1 MTLRSRE
8 AVLFSA
14 SWLLASVTGLNDED
28 GICVEQRH
36 AAGALRVIDT
46 VARELMLFAA
56 VGLLIGGLDDLA
68 VDLVFWTRRLLGKRR
83 PLTLATLPDASP
95 MRFAIL
101 VPTWDE
107 APVIGAMLTTMLQRF
122 GPGDYRVFVGVY
134 PNDPATAVA
143 VRAIADERVT
153 VVVGSRSGPTTKAAN
168 LNQIWRALIDAR
180 WAPDAV
186 IIHDAEDLVHAAEL
200 RVFAALLA
208 EHDVV
213 QLPVLPIVDR
223 GSPLLSGHYADEFSE
238 MHSRSMA
245 VRAAVGAGMPL
256 AGTGC
261 AIRFERLV
269 GVAARRWGDPFDAD
283 SLTEDYELGLH
294 LAQQGASGCL
304 ARVREK
310 PGGPM
315 VAVRA
320 IFPGELDAAVR
331 QKARWM
337 TGIALAGWDRT
348 GWARPLALGDH
359 WMRVRDRRAPLAMLV
374 LAAAYL
380 AVLAWALSAAVHW
393 FGGTSSPALSPTLGT
408 LLTIN
413 MLLLTWRL
421 LMRMVFTGRAYGW
434 REALWSLPRFLVGN
448 AVTLMAAPRALLLY
462 LRLLRGGA
470 PTWDKTAHVFPDLAP
485 VEQP

>member
-1 MTLRSRE
+1 MHLC
-8 AVLFSA
+8 
-14 SWLLASVTGLNDED
+14 LLAPLASLNDED
-28 GICVEQRH
+28 GIDVGRRH
-36 AAGALRVIDT
+36 AAGALEVIDT

-56 VGLLIGGLDDLA
+56 VGLLIGGLDDVA
-68 VDLVFWTRRLLGKRR
+68 VDLVFWTRRLLRARR
-83 PLTLATLPDASP
+83 PLTLATLPGAPP

-107 APVIGAMLTTMLQRF
+107 APVIGAMLATMLQRF

-134 PNDPATAVA
+134 PNDLATAAA
-143 VRAIADERVT
+143 VRMVTDERVNT
-153 VVVGSRSGPTTKAAN
+153 VVGARSGPTTKAAN
-168 LNQIWRALIDAR
+168 LNQIWRALIDN
-180 WAPDAV
+180 WDPDAV

-200 RVFAALLA
+200 QVFAALLT

-223 GSPLLSGHYADEFSE
+223 GSPLLSGHYADEFAE

-261 AIRFERLV
+261 AIRFDSLAA
-269 GVAARRWGDPFDAD
+269 VAGRRGGDPFDAG

-294 LAQQGASGCL
+294 LAQNGARGCL
-304 ARVREK
+304 ARVREAS
-310 PGGPM
+310 GGPV

-337 TGIALAGWDRT
+337 TGISLAGWDRT

-359 WMRVRDRRAPLAMLV
+359 WMRLRDRRAPLAMVV

-380 AVLAWALSAAVHW
+380 AMLAWGLSAAVYW
-393 FGGTSSPALSPTLGT
+393 LGGTSAPELSPMLGA

-413 MLLLTWRL
+413 MLLLAWRL

-462 LRLLRGGA
+462 LRLLRGDA

-485 VEQP
+485 LEQR